1 MRRIKS
7 APANIAEMV
16 NRRQEPA
23 ISSSILLAKK
33 DSKKVN
39 KRPKSA
45 IIIPSN
51 SIINHND
58 LYNQKNRSDKP
69 NRQDKPD
76 KPIIYYN
83 NIKTLNT
90 NIERATSILNDI
102 LNDLLSPSFEETAFL
117 GIVLNLLNNTFRR
130 DKLRD
135 LSGILSQQI
144 IRYSIMFYIHHYI
157 LNDYIERHANIEIIH
172 QLMH

>member
-16 NRRQEPA
+16 NRLQEPA
-23 ISSSILLAKK
+23 IPCSILLAKK

-45 IIIPSN
+45 IIIPPN
-51 SIINHND
+51 SIINHNH
-58 LYNQKNRSDKP
+58 LYNQKDRQDKP
-69 NRQDKPD
+69 NRQDKV
-76 KPIIYYN
+76 IIEYN
-83 NIKTLNT
+83 KVKTLNT
-90 NIERATSILNDI
+90 NTERATSLINDL

-135 LSGILSQQI
+135 LSGILAQQI